1 MAVIGAGLGEI
12 AGGYAAHEL
21 GSALGLGDVGTAAVS
36 AVGSFLGGALGA
48 LLPFKTGGHI
58 KGSRKTAHLT
68 ILHGG
73 EHVLPA
79 NAKITKQQEAVI
91 RSNKM
96 KKRMGSSVYAR

>member
-1 MAVIGAGLGEI
+1 MGVIGAGLGEI
-12 AGGYAAHEL
+12 GGGYGGHEL
-21 GSALGLGDVGTAAVS
+21 GQALGLGDTGSAALS

-48 LLPFKTGGHI
+48 LLPFKTGGHV
-58 KGSRKTAHLT
+58 KGSRRTAHLT

-79 NAKITKQQEAVI
+79 NAKMTTQQEAVI

-96 KKRMGSSVYAR
+96 KKKMGSKVYAR